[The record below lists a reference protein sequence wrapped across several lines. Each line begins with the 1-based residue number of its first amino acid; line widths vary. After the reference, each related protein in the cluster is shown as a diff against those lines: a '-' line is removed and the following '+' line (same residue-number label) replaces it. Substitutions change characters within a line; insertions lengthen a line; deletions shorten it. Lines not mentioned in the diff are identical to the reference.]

1 MSEVDPRTLVAEFGA
16 LYGSAPQGVW
26 SAPGRLNLI
35 GEHVDYNDGLVLPIA
50 LPRRAWVALR
60 ARDDGRI
67 RLASRQLPE
76 RYDLTLA
83 QVQPGVPS
91 GWGAYAAGV
100 LAILA
105 RAGYPVTGADLLV
118 SSEVPVGAGLSS
130 SAALEAAVG
139 AAASE
144 ALGLGLLAD
153 DASRSELAELCRRAE
168 NEIAGAPTGGMDQAA
183 ALRSR
188 AGHALLLD
196 CRDGSVRHIPFDPA
210 GHGLELLVIDTR
222 ARHELVDG
230 QYGERRASCEQA
242 ARLLGVPALRD
253 VPIDSLDEA
262 LSQLPDERLRSRA
275 EHVVTEIDRVRQAVE
290 ALADDDFVRLGS
302 LFTASHASLRDRFE
316 VSSPE
321 LDAAVEVALAGGALG
336 ARMTGGGFGGSAIAL
351 IPAGL
356 GESIGWATRTRFAAQ
371 NWAGP
376 QVFSVTAAGPAQ

>member
-1 MSEVDPRTLVAEFGA
+1 MNVFDPRALAADFLALFG
-16 LYGSAPQGVW
+16 SPPQGVW

-50 LPRRAWVALR
+50 LPQRTWVALL

-67 RLASRQLPE
+67 RLASRQLPD
-76 RYDLTLA
+76 RYEMPLA
-83 QVQPGVPS
+83 EVRPGAPS
-91 GWGAYAAGV
+91 GWGAYPAGV
-100 LAILA
+100 LALLA
-105 RAGYPVTGADLLV
+105 RAGYPVTGADVLV

-144 ALGLGLLAD
+144 AFGLGLLAD

-196 CRDGSVRHIPFDPA
+196 CRDGSVRHIPFDPS
-210 GHGLELLVIDTR
+210 GHGLELMVIDTR
-222 ARHELVDG
+222 AKHELVDG

-253 VPIDSLDEA
+253 VPIQA
-262 LSQLPDERLRSRA
+262 LPDALAQLPDERLRRRT

-290 ALADDDFVRLGS
+290 ALEDDDFVRLGK

-316 VSSPE
+316 VSCPE
-321 LDAAVEVALAGGALG
+321 LDAAVDVSLAGGALG
-336 ARMTGGGFGGSAIAL
+336 SRMTGGGFGGSAIAL
-351 IPAGL
+351 VPVGL
-356 GESIGWATRTRFAAQ
+356 SESVSSAIEAHFSAQRWAR
-371 NWAGP
+371 P
-376 QVFSVTAAGPAQ
+376 QIFTVTAAGPAQ

>member
-253 VPIDSLDEA
+253 V
-262 LSQLPDERLRSRA
+262 
-275 EHVVTEIDRVRQAVE
+275 
-290 ALADDDFVRLGS
+290 
-302 LFTASHASLRDRFE
+302 
-316 VSSPE
+316 
-321 LDAAVEVALAGGALG
+321 
-336 ARMTGGGFGGSAIAL
+336 
-351 IPAGL
+351 
-356 GESIGWATRTRFAAQ
+356 
-371 NWAGP
+371 
-376 QVFSVTAAGPAQ
+376 